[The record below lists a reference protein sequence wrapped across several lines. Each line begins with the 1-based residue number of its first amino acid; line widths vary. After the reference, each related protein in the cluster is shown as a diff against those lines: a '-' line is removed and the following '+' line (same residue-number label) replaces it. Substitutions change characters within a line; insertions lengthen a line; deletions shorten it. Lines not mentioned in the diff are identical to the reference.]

1 VTGRSSLTEKES
13 PLLPQ
18 SAIQLAEEE
27 TGRKGKDA
35 ERMKNG
41 DSTMSTMSTMNTV
54 KNMKTLK
61 VLKIK

>member
-1 VTGRSSLTEKES
+1 MGRSSLTEKES

-18 SAIQLAEEE
+18 SAIQLEEGE
-27 TGRKGKDA
+27 TERKGKDA

-41 DSTMSTMSTMNTV
+41 DSTLNTV